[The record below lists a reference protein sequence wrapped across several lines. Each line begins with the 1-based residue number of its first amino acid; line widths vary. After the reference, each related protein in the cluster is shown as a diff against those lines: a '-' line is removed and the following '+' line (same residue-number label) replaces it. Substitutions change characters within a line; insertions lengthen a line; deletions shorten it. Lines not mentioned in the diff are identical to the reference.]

1 MDGEG
6 EYADADRM
14 NLLLDYQEQ
23 ANEIA
28 TEYAK
33 SQAFGFFTGV
43 GISILCILSLNPAL
57 P

>member
-1 MDGEG
+1 
-6 EYADADRM
+6 M